1 MSTSRIFI
9 TGQKSVEVN
18 NSEIELMKKAQ
29 LRSPQ
34 VYVRCLF
41 MVLNVVGTVL
51 SKLFQYTAFS
61 AFAAFL
67 FLILFNEAD
76 AVAAVAS
83 LRELSSAEIVD
94 AVRGFLRV
102 SFIIAS
108 IALVAVPMFNST
120 QFGIRDVFRD
130 DLFSRLAEKLNIKA
144 HQIESVHTDL

>member
-1 MSTSRIFI
+1 MSTSRIYI
-9 TGQKSVEVN
+9 TGQKSVEIS
-18 NSEIELMKKAQ
+18 NSEIELMKNAQ
-29 LRSPQ
+29 LRSPH
-34 VYVRCLF
+34 VYVRCLL

-61 AFAAFL
+61 AFATLL

-94 AVRGFLRV
+94 AARVFLKV
-102 SFIIAS
+102 SFIFAS
-108 IALVAVPMFNST
+108 IALVAVSMFNST

-130 DLFSRLAEKLNIKA
+130 DLFSRLAEKLNVKS
-144 HQIESVHTDL
+144 HQIESITSDL